1 MCARLSALRAP
12 RSNSRSRIVD
22 VEQCAI
28 ATEKINEAMP
38 RVRSKALSAALV
50 KERELVAVPMGG
62 GERTGRR
69 RRKPS
74 GATLLL
80 RHAREGV
87 CTAGQSIVTE
97 TVGNLTLSFKAG
109 DFFQNNP
116 YTLPLL
122 VDHVIRNAKGDAPS
136 GDQPKDVRYMIDAY
150 CGSGLFALSAADAF
164 EEVVGVETSTTAVE
178 FATRNAAANGIA
190 NARFIAGSAECIFEQ
205 VRGPP
210 WAFRDGVARPA
221 PLIPAQVPFPGAQ
234 TVCVLDPPRKG
245 CDRLF
250 LSQLLSYAPRRIVYV
265 SCRAETLARDLVV
278 LAGAGYALRHVR
290 PFDMFPQTRHIEAVA
305 TLEWPDEL
313 SDPAPDTDGLIY
325 PDG

>member
-87 CTAGQSIVTE
+87 CTTGQSIVTE

-150 CGSGLFALSAADAF
+150 CGSGLFALSAASAF

-221 PLIPAQVPFPGAQ
+221 PSF
-234 TVCVLDPPRKG
+234 
-245 CDRLF
+245 
-250 LSQLLSYAPRRIVYV
+250 PRRCP
-265 SCRAETLARDLVV
+265 SRARKPSVFSTPRER
-278 LAGAGYALRHVR
+278 GATAS
-290 PFDMFPQTRHIEAVA
+290 FS
-305 TLEWPDEL
+305 L
-313 SDPAPDTDGLIY
+313 SS
-325 PDG
+325 